1 MDSWAMDLGTTNTG
15 IGYWDEVAQRP
26 RLLELENICRKPDGE
41 EQLEAPRL
49 IPSATH
55 VLPVDDF
62 WGKIG
67 KWPMME
73 RNFFL
78 GEQAK
83 IGRQAMD
90 LNSGDI
96 KPNFSLTFKPYLGL
110 DPLRNIA
117 RVGKERYTARDVGR
131 IFLRQ
136 LFAEVKQTTGKRV
149 RDLVITTPVESFE
162 SYRAELT
169 AITRRLGVKRL
180 RFVDEPV
187 AAAIGYGIG
196 AGRQRLVLVVDF
208 GGGTLDLALVRIDAR
223 NMESGQCE
231 VVSKEGRKVGG
242 NDIDHWIVE
251 QFCEASGYPNMRH
264 SEDEKQIF
272 WYNMLLAEGRR
283 VKESVFF
290 NPEESFLMIPPE
302 DFRKFEARLHGEA
315 GAMDFTR
322 DLLIQIMKQKDL
334 YGTLRS
340 CLDGIERQM
349 HEQSLGFDDI
359 SDVLMVGGS
368 TLLPG
373 VYDVFQERF
382 GRDRVR
388 AWQPFEA
395 VAYGASAFASGSLSQ
410 SDFIVHD
417 YSLRTYRNDGQEV
430 EYPIIVPRGT
440 RFPTKT
446 DLWKRQFVPTC
457 ALGMPEDQFRLVICE
472 IGRDDGQERRF
483 GWDAEGKLHKIGG
496 KNAGESAQLI
506 VPLNESNPTLGKLEP
521 PHSPSDKR
529 PRLEISFGVN
539 ADRWLSAT
547 VIDLHTKKALMKDEA
562 VVRLL

>member
-1 MDSWAMDLGTTNTG
+1 MSSWAMDLGTTNTG
-15 IGYWDEVAQRP
+15 IAMWDEVAGRP
-26 RLLELENICRKPDGE
+26 RLLELPEICRVPDGE

-49 IPSATH
+49 VPSATH
-55 VLPVDDF
+55 VLANDDF
-62 WGKIG
+62 LSRVGR
-67 KWPMME
+67 WPVMQ

-78 GEQAK
+78 GQQAH
-83 IGRQAMD
+83 IGRQA
-90 LNSGDI
+90 LEINRGRI
-96 KPNFSLTFKPYLGL
+96 TPNFSLTFKPYLGL
-110 DPLRNIA
+110 DPLRIIA
-117 RVGKERYTARDVGR
+117 RAGKERFTARDVAR
-131 IFLRQ
+131 IFLRE
-136 LFAEVKQTTGKRV
+136 LFANAKQMSGKRI

-169 AITRRLGVKRL
+169 AITRKLGVKKL

-223 NMESGQCE
+223 NMESGQCD
-231 VVSKEGRKVGG
+231 VLAKEGRSVGG

-251 QFCEASGYPNMRH
+251 AFCHEAGYPQMRDA
-264 SEDEKQIF
+264 EDEQQNF
-272 WYNMLLAEGRR
+272 WYNMLLAEARR

-290 NPEESFLMIPPE
+290 NPEESFLISPPE
-302 DFRKFEARLHGEA
+302 DLRSFEARLMGDA
-315 GAMDFTR
+315 AAFDFTR
-322 DLLIQIMKQKDL
+322 QRLIEVLKKNYL
-334 YGTLRS
+334 YETLRD

-349 HEQSLGFDDI
+349 QAQQMGFDDL

-395 VAYGASAFASGSLSQ
+395 VAYGAAAFASGSMSQ

-472 IGRDDGQERRF
+472 IGRDDGQGRRF
-483 GWDAEGKLHKIGG
+483 GWDAEGQLHKIGG
-496 KNAGESAQLI
+496 KGDGGSQLI
-506 VPLNESNPTLGKLEP
+506 VPLNEANPTLGRLEP
-521 PHSPSDKR
+521 PHSPSDRR

-547 VIDLHTKKALMKDEA
+547 VIDLYTKKPLMKDEP

>member
-15 IGYWDEVAQRP
+15 IGYWDEIAQRP
-26 RLLELENICRKPDGE
+26 RLLELSEICRKPDGE

-49 IPSATH
+49 VPSATH
-55 VLPVDDF
+55 VLAADDF
-62 WGKIG
+62 VSRLGKTRF
-67 KWPMME
+67 ME
-73 RNFFL
+73 RHFFL

-90 LNSGDI
+90 LNSGEI
-96 KPNFSLTFKPYLGL
+96 KPNYALTFKPYLGL
-110 DPLRNIA
+110 DPLRHIA
-117 RVGKERYTARDVGR
+117 RIGRDPFTARDVAR

-136 LFAEVKQTTGKRV
+136 LFFHVKQHTGRRV

-169 AITRRLGVKRL
+169 AITKRLGVKRL
-180 RFVDEPV
+180 RFIDEPV

-196 AGRQRLVLVVDF
+196 AGKERLVLVVDF

-223 NMESGQCE
+223 NMEAGQCE

-242 NDIDHWIVE
+242 NDVDHWIV
-251 QFCEASGYPNMRH
+251 QRFCETSGYPNMRH
-264 SEDEKQIF
+264 SEDEKQRF
-272 WYNMLLAEGRR
+272 WYNMLLAEGQR

-302 DFRKFEARLHGEA
+302 EFRRFEARFEGEA

-322 DLLIQIMKQKDL
+322 ALLIDILGQHDL
-334 YGTLRS
+334 YDTMRS
-340 CLDGIERQM
+340 CLDGIEHQM
-349 HEQSLGFDDI
+349 KQQGRDLSYI

-382 GRDRVR
+382 GRNRVR

-395 VAYGASAFASGSLSQ
+395 VAYGASAYASGALTQ

-430 EYPIIVPRGT
+430 EYPIVVPRGT
-440 RFPTKT
+440 RFPTRD

-483 GWDAEGKLHKIGG
+483 GWDAEGKLHKMGG
-496 KNAGESAQLI
+496 RNAGQNTQLI
-506 VPLNESNPTLGKLEP
+506 VPLNESNPTLGKLDP

-547 VIDLHTKKALMKDEA
+547 VIDLHTKRALMKNEA